1 MIRIE
6 ENVKN
11 VKEYNELC
19 DAVGWGGYDETIAQK
34 ALDNTYYSV
43 SIYDDDKIIGYGRLI
58 GDSIVFMYI
67 HDIMVRPEYQGKKYG
82 AMIMKKLLEKLKEIR
97 KENPE
102 LLVYLGAVKGKEGFY
117 KKYGFIERE
126 TAGLGAGMILD
137 E

>member
-19 DAVGWGGYDETIAQK
+19 DAVGWGGYDEAIAQK

-82 AMIMKKLLEKLKEIR
+82 AMIMKKLLEKLSEIR

>member
-19 DAVGWGGYDETIAQK
+19 DAVGWGGYDEAIAQK

>member
-1 MIRIE
+1 MLMM
-6 ENVKN
+6 
-11 VKEYNELC
+11 YS
-19 DAVGWGGYDETIAQK
+19 DE
-34 ALDNTYYSV
+34 
-43 SIYDDDKIIGYGRLI
+43 
-58 GDSIVFMYI
+58 
-67 HDIMVRPEYQGKKYG
+67 IMVRAEYQGKKDG
-82 AMIMKKLLEKLKEIR
+82 DKIMKKLLEKLKEIR

>member
-1 MIRIE
+1 MIRLE
-6 ENVKN
+6 ESVKN

-19 DAVGWGGYDETIAQK
+19 DAVGWGEYDEAIVQK

-82 AMIMKKLLEKLKEIR
+82 AMIMKKLLEKLSEIR

>member
-1 MIRIE
+1 MIRLE
-6 ENVKN
+6 ENVNN

-19 DAVGWGGYDETIAQK
+19 EAVGWGEYDEKIAQK

-43 SIYDDDKIIGYGRLI
+43 SIYDDDEIIGYGRLI
-58 GDSIVFMYI
+58 GDTIIFMYI
-67 HDIMVRPEYQGKKYG
+67 HDIMVKPKYQGKKYG
-82 AMIMKKLLEKLKEIR
+82 AMIMKKLLEKVYEIK

-102 LLVYLGAVKGKEGFY
+102 LLVYLGSVKGREGFY

-126 TAGLGAGMILD
+126 NAGLGAGMILD

>member
-19 DAVGWGGYDETIAQK
+19 DAVGWGGYDEAIAKK